1 MYDIAREQGRNRVL
15 IAVNVCLLVG
25 ALTLMLLDY
34 RSLLNWM
41 LLVSSTGNLMSTLI
55 GRRALSRLSAALAH
69 RDQLHS

>member
-41 LLVSSTGNLMSTLI
+41 LLVSSMGNLMSTLI
-55 GRRALSRLSAALAH
+55 GRRALSRLSAALAP